1 MECKKC
7 GSKWEAAR
15 SISQIKNCP
24 FCGASLVD
32 GRGCVANIDLAL
44 HYMQLSANQGNQQAI
59 DELNTF
65 NREMNRANNNT
76 SGCFVTTAVCDSFG
90 KSDDCYELTAF
101 RAFRDN
107 WLVKEGNWFSADD
120 ISSACDVV
128 VSERKQT
135 VEPEFNELFEF
146 LKQKYNLELVRCP
159 AGTFMMGSP
168 SRELGRSPNE
178 IQHQVTISKDFN
190 IAKYPVTQAQYKAI
204 MGNNPSY
211 FKGENNPV
219 ECVSWVNA
227 KEFCDKLN
235 KLTKST
241 RPAVYRFDLPT
252 EAQWEYACRAGTTT
266 SLNSGKNIT
275 ESIGY
280 CSNVDEV
287 GWYYG
292 NSGRTTH
299 PVGLKKPNAWG
310 IYDMHGNVCEW
321 CRDRCD
327 EYPSGSCTDPEG
339 PDSGSYRVYRGS
351 GWRSFPWYC
360 RSANRCNYAPDFEDC
375 DLGFRIA
382 LVLSSK

>member
-1 MECKKC
+1 MEGSGHYSGFSYC
-7 GSKWEAAR
+7 GGGHH
-15 SISQIKNCP
+15 
-24 FCGASLVD
+24 CG
-32 GRGCVANIDLAL
+32 G
-44 HYMQLSANQGNQQAI
+44 
-59 DELNTF
+59 
-65 NREMNRANNNT
+65 
-76 SGCFVTTAVCDSFG
+76 
-90 KSDDCYELTAF
+90 
-101 RAFRDN
+101 
-107 WLVKEGNWFSADD
+107 
-120 ISSACDVV
+120 
-128 VSERKQT
+128 
-135 VEPEFNELFEF
+135 
-146 LKQKYNLELVRCP
+146 

-219 ECVSWVNA
+219 ECVSWVKA
-227 KEFCDKLN
+227 EEFCDKLN

-241 RPAVYRFDLPT
+241 RPAGYRFDLPT

-266 SLNSGKNIT
+266 PLNSGKIIT
-275 ESIGY
+275 SEEGY
-280 CSNVDEV
+280 CSNLDEV

-292 NSGRTTH
+292 NSGYKTH

-339 PDSGSYRVYRGS
+339 PDSGSGRVYRGGS
-351 GWRSFPWYC
+351 WVSDPRSC
-360 RSANRCNYAPDFEDC
+360 RSANRFNYAPNYAPFDVNS